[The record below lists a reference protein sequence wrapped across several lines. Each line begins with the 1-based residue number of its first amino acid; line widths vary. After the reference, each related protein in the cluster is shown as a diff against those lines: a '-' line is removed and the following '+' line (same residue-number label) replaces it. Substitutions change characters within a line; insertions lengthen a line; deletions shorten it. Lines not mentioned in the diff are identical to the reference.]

1 MPSLEEI
8 AKRLESYEPSL
19 VDPHDRA
26 RAAVAMIL
34 RERDARSEVLFIERA
49 KKDGDPWSGHMA
61 LPGGRVDPG
70 DTGTRHTAERE
81 TLEEVGVSLADGHHL
96 GRLDDLEGRPQRNAG
111 MIISA
116 HVYRVT
122 DPEPLVCNHE
132 VEQAFWFPIRKL
144 LDPDRQV
151 PYPHATYD
159 GKRLP
164 GILVGVPDRHII
176 WGLTYRFLDLF
187 LSIIGR
193 PLPNRW
199 TDLR

>member
-1 MPSLEEI
+1 
-8 AKRLESYEPSL
+8 
-19 VDPHDRA
+19 
-26 RAAVAMIL
+26 
-34 RERDARSEVLFIERA
+34 
-49 KKDGDPWSGHMA
+49 
-61 LPGGRVDPG
+61 
-70 DTGTRHTAERE
+70 
-81 TLEEVGVSLADGHHL
+81 
-96 GRLDDLEGRPQRNAG
+96 

-122 DPEPLVCNHE
+122 APEPLVCNHE
-132 VEQAFWFPIRKL
+132 VEQAFWFPVRKL

-159 GKRLP
+159 GKQLP
-164 GILVGVPDRHII
+164 GILVGVPDRHIV